1 MFWLHSPPWATL
13 SFQCSHKHPWPEE
26 NPGRKHGHSI
36 TMPPPPANPRVPT
49 ANPGA
54 QPRLKKPMMP
64 WGVAP
69 RHPTSGRGT
78 QNVGILRTSLLLS
91 SLKVS
96 LLTCVSQWAALGSDD
111 TQPIKANQEGMIQP
125 PHCTQEEAGAKT
137 CYGHRAGW
145 GGAETG
151 PHSCPLL
158 WRPVPGEP
166 GPPFTHL
173 RVPGETPHPHS

>member
-1 MFWLHSPPWATL
+1 MGHFVIPMFSQTPLARREPRQKTRPLYNNAASSCKSQGPHS
-13 SFQCSHKHPWPEE
+13 K
-26 NPGRKHGHSI
+26 
-36 TMPPPPANPRVPT
+36 
-49 ANPGA
+49 
-54 QPRLKKPMMP
+54 P
-64 WGVAP
+64 WG
-69 RHPTSGRGT
+69 PTQTEETNDALGGCTETSHIRAGRGT